1 MCIAFVSQNMKATVV
16 FFEKAEHFT
25 VLDSGMIE

>member
-1 MCIAFVSQNMKATVV
+1 MYIAFVSQNMKATVV
-16 FFEKAEHFT
+16 FFEKSEQFT